1 MNIDKSYKVNKD
13 KYYSEET
20 TKHQIVIGHTYSSGM
35 DYVKCWDNRIG
46 GKYKSTVP
54 YTIDIDGTVYE
65 HYNSKFYSD
74 FIYDEADKYIIPIN
88 LVNEGWLETNNK
100 KKYFNRFNCIYNR
113 EDVVFN
119 KEWRGRKTWAPYSKK
134 QIDALVELCVK
145 LCKKHRIPLKCIHHN
160 TKSNTVKMFNGITF
174 RSNYDKLFKDI
185 SPAFD
190 IEYFVKKIKE
200 YE

>member
-1 MNIDKSYKVNKD
+1 MEINKTYKVDKA
-13 KYYSEET
+13 KYYDDET
-20 TKHQIVIGHTYSSGM
+20 DKHQIVIGHTYSSGIE
-35 DYVKCWDNRIG
+35 YIKTWENRIG

-54 YTIDIDGTVYE
+54 YSIDIDGTVYE

-74 FIYDEADKYIIPIN
+74 FIYDEADKFIIPIN
-88 LVNEGWLETNNK
+88 LINEGWLEGDNK

-113 EDVVFN
+113 EDVVH
-119 KEWRGRKTWAPYSKK
+119 KQEWRGKKCWAPYSRK
-134 QIDALVELCVK
+134 QIDALVDLCVK
-145 LCKKHRIPLKCIHHN
+145 LCKKHRIPIKAMTHN

-174 RSNYDKLFKDI
+174 RANYDNLFKDI

-200 YE
+200 HE